1 MKPGRL
7 GNELRNTWL
16 RLSAAGVLV
25 ASLIAIP
32 SGSAQAVETVRLS
45 EEQKIELIVDLRRQ
59 GASEAEITRRTGYR
73 LAQSTS
79 TAPSLLSINTDVT
92 VPNPH
97 VYYDSVNEKYV
108 AYADYNWNDYRTLGD
123 GHFSTSDVG
132 GNDVLSIRFSQDVVQ
147 TSTPSGSIYW
157 GGWRGLSSSTPL
169 PPDGGAPLFP
179 GLWENSE
186 DGALIQW
193 KDETKALKCGGAD
206 FPNCARYNSQSG
218 TLSYAFKR
226 PPGCLQIF
234 AQYAHTWNDTRITSA
249 GVSNSGFEI
258 GFSSAEHRWQATS
271 GATQLGC

>member
-16 RLSAAGVLV
+16 RLSAVGVLV

-45 EEQKIELIVDLRRQ
+45 EAQKIELIVDLRRQ

-73 LAQSTS
+73 LVQTTS
-79 TAPSLLSINTDVT
+79 IAPSLLSINTDVT
-92 VPNPH
+92 VPNPRI
-97 VYYDSVNEKYV
+97 YYDEANERYV
-108 AYADYNWNDYRTLGD
+108 AYADYNWNDNATLGD
-123 GHFSTSDVG
+123 GHFNTGNVG

-147 TSTPSGSIYW
+147 TSTPSGTINW
-157 GGWRGLSSSTPL
+157 GGWRGLTPDITL
-169 PPDGGAPLFP
+169 PPEGGPPLLP
-179 GLWENSE
+179 GLWGNSE
-186 DGALIQW
+186 YGALIQW
-193 KDETKALKCGGAD
+193 QDATHATRCDGSD

-234 AQYAHTWNDTRITSA
+234 AHYAHTWSDTRITSA
-249 GVSNSGFEI
+249 GISNSGFEI
-258 GFSSAEHRWQATS
+258 GFSSPEHRWQVTS